1 MLTAIQFHDQ
11 ATFRAAEVGDEATD
25 GMLST
30 ELCAVLSSAAKVRPQ
45 PALGFGLILSQPAG
59 AISRY

>member
-11 ATFRAAEVGDEATD
+11 ATFRAAEVDDETTD

-30 ELCAVLSSAAKVRPQ
+30 ELCAV
-45 PALGFGLILSQPAG
+45 
-59 AISRY
+59 